1 VSWHP
6 QDPRSWGGWAP
17 HDPRWG
23 RHQPLWGW
31 GHPARPLF
39 DNQLGHRLPT
49 GGPPARGELSM
60 LVALG
65 LFLLSPLT
73 LLGWAAG
80 QALLRMTGLR
90 WWKLALASL
99 AALASVVWLQGGPG
113 SALAHHFSGYVQWLR
128 QYGAA
133 EVHLPMPGAFLWPQ
147 LPLAIPV
154 GLLAAAL
161 NLAGRR
167 QAIDPAE
174 VRRQQRDAA
183 RRMTAAMRQ
192 AALVRDDHWN
202 VPALGVQVDGD
213 LGWTD
218 RRGLVTVPR
227 AMQGR
232 SRLIVG
238 TSGMGK
244 TVDAEREAFIAARQ
258 GRKFFLVDG
267 KGTDPGFVERALAGY
282 LWGNPHAKVALWP
295 ELPMDGW
302 RGTSAAIHNRLV
314 AMLGWTEP
322 YYKDVAS
329 LLLRL
334 ALNAP
339 GEDGPIRSSSA
350 LMARLDPEVLVRLYE
365 HDPDRRREAES
376 LVGRDQ
382 ARAVKGAVGRF
393 ANFFAAVAGG
403 FDAAEHGWSFEDVDF
418 AYLRA
423 PYLAGR
429 EDADACMRLLLEDF
443 AHYATLRKPRRGE
456 DATLLVDEFSAIT
469 GGRETAIQLTER
481 VRDAG
486 CAVYLSAQSADGLGD
501 ERQQARLVG
510 ACSGGLLLHAM
521 PDPEPLLRAAGVVKV
536 VEQTW
541 RLDPDGPTGNSSAR
555 IGERPKIE
563 PGAVQQARE
572 GEAWLIAH
580 GRYEHLM
587 VARTRISDGYRARA
601 HAIVALARSWRPAEV
616 IPGAR
621 TWAEAQAAGQ
631 GALAGLEGHLAIQPP
646 PGDVPVAPDGAP
658 PPSGRSDAAL
668 TEPEPADA
676 PLRVVGYRLR
686 LAVAAAARDGDHAA
700 TIALIREGAR
710 RGLDATVLL
719 AVAARHWPTPRL
731 RTRARQASQRWAV
744 GCAGWAWAHRPHRRA
759 AVVVAEREGRS

>member
-6 QDPRSWGGWAP
+6 DDPRSWGGWAP

-23 RHQPLWGW
+23 RHRPTLGW
-31 GHPARPLF
+31 GHLARPLY

-65 LFLLSPLT
+65 LFLFSPMV
-73 LLGWAAG
+73 LLAWAAG
-80 QALLRMTGLR
+80 QALLRVTGMR
-90 WWKLALASL
+90 WWKLALASIVAI
-99 AALASVVWLQGGPG
+99 AAVIVAEGGPG
-113 SALAHHFSGYVQWLR
+113 PALAQHFSGYTGWLR
-128 QYGAA
+128 QIGAPV
-133 EVHLPMPGAFLWPQ
+133 VHLPAPGAFLWPQ
-147 LPLAIPV
+147 LPLAVPT

-174 VRRQQRDAA
+174 VKLQQRERQ
-183 RRMTAAMRQ
+183 RRMESAVRRAA
-192 AALVRDDHWN
+192 AVRDDHFGP
-202 VPALGVQVDGD
+202 VALGVQVDGD
-213 LGWTD
+213 LGWAD
-218 RRGLVTVPR
+218 KRGLVVVPR
-227 AMQGR
+227 LMQGR

-238 TSGMGK
+238 TSGTGK
-244 TVDAEREAFIAARQ
+244 TTDLEREAFSAARA
-258 GRKFFLVDG
+258 GRKFFVIDG

-282 LWGNPHAKVALWP
+282 LWGNPHARVALWP

-302 RGTSAAIHNRLV
+302 RGTPAAIHNRLV

-339 GEDGPIRSSSA
+339 GEDGPVRSSAA
-350 LMARLDPEVLVRLYE
+350 LMARMDPEVLVRLYE

-382 ARAVKGAVGRF
+382 ARAVKGAIGRF
-393 ANFFAAVAGG
+393 ANFFAAVQGG
-403 FDAAEHGWSFEDVDF
+403 FDAAAAGWSFEDVDF

-443 AHYATLRKPRRGE
+443 AHYATLRKPRKGE
-456 DATLLVDEFSAIT
+456 DATLVFDEFSAIT

-521 PDPEPLLRAAGVVKV
+521 PDPETLLRAAGVVKV

-541 RLDPDGPTGNSSAR
+541 RLDPSGPTGNSSAR
-555 IGERPKIE
+555 IGERPRIE
-563 PGAVQQARE
+563 PGQVQQARE
-572 GEAWLIAH
+572 GEAWYIAR

-601 HAIVALARSWRPAEV
+601 HAMVALARAWRPQEV
-616 IPGAR
+616 LPGAR
-621 TWAEAQAAGQ
+621 TWREAEQAAQ
-631 GALAGLEGHLAIQPP
+631 GALAGLQGHLAIGPPEGDGDGRRPSLPPEP
-646 PGDVPVAPDGAP
+646 PGPAPAGH
-658 PPSGRSDAAL
+658 
-668 TEPEPADA
+668 
-676 PLRVVGYRLR
+676 RLR
-686 LAVAAAARDGDHAA
+686 LAVAAAARDGDQDA
-700 TIALIREGAR
+700 TATLVREAPAH
-710 RGLDATVLL
+710 GLDVAELL
-719 AVAARHWPTPRL
+719 AVAERYWPTPRL
-731 RTRARQASQRWAV
+731 
-744 GCAGWAWAHRPHRRA
+744 HRRA
-759 AVVVAEREGRS
+759 WRAGRRWTAARLRRLHRPQGQAALTEPEQRP